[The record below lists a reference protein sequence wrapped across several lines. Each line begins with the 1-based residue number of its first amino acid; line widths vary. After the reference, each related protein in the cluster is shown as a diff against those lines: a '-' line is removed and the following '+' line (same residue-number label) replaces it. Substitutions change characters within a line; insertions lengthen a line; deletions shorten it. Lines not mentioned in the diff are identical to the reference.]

1 MTGSGRKRG
10 RLGFVMA
17 GIVMLF
23 NPCIN
28 IIDVLPDVFG
38 ILLILYGISRMADI
52 SPDVE
57 EAKKGF
63 EKAAWVGLFALA
75 AMLVSLGA
83 DNYTKLSLAFAA
95 WLLECIFIIPAMKK
109 LLVGAD
115 DLRVRLIDRGNEE
128 AFSGAATL
136 SSLFFVIRSVAA
148 VIPLSMPLFFE
159 KKEEDIT
166 SGGGGGNIE
175 SVINVATVICAVLS
189 LIIGIVWLVSVLKC
203 FYELCSD
210 KEFENAVCEKYE
222 TEIKPDDS
230 LWKKRYAKRFIT
242 IYTVSLIFFVGIPL
256 DGLPYIPEYAFGVF
270 TMAAVL
276 LGGYFFSEY
285 RKKLL
290 WLCGIFTVISVTATV
305 LGFVYGGK
313 FGERLYPYE
322 AEGFFSAFVPYAMA
336 ETAALALAVAILG
349 IIRKAQLGMIEK
361 CVGWKG
367 DAGFEGKQGNTVK
380 KQLKKRVTLTFV
392 LQCIYAAVSVAAIVL
407 APLGD
412 LNVIYSMG
420 WVARFVL
427 CAAMMISAEL
437 AGDGILNET
446 EK

>member
-115 DLRVRLIDRGNEE
+115 DLRVRLINRGNEE

-203 FYELCSD
+203 FYELC
-210 KEFENAVCEKYE
+210 
-222 TEIKPDDS
+222 
-230 LWKKRYAKRFIT
+230 
-242 IYTVSLIFFVGIPL
+242 
-256 DGLPYIPEYAFGVF
+256 
-270 TMAAVL
+270 
-276 LGGYFFSEY
+276 
-285 RKKLL
+285 
-290 WLCGIFTVISVTATV
+290 
-305 LGFVYGGK
+305 
-313 FGERLYPYE
+313 
-322 AEGFFSAFVPYAMA
+322 
-336 ETAALALAVAILG
+336 
-349 IIRKAQLGMIEK
+349 
-361 CVGWKG
+361 
-367 DAGFEGKQGNTVK
+367 
-380 KQLKKRVTLTFV
+380 
-392 LQCIYAAVSVAAIVL
+392 
-407 APLGD
+407 
-412 LNVIYSMG
+412 
-420 WVARFVL
+420 
-427 CAAMMISAEL
+427 
-437 AGDGILNET
+437 
-446 EK
+446 

>member
-17 GIVMLF
+17 GTVMLF

-28 IIDVLPDVFG
+28 IIDILPDVFG

-52 SPDVE
+52 SPDLE

-63 EKAAWVGLFALA
+63 EKAAWAGLFALV
-75 AMLVSLGA
+75 AMVFSFGA

-115 DLRVRLIDRGNEE
+115 DLRVRLVDRGSEE

-136 SSLFFVIRSVAA
+136 SSMFFVIRSAMA

-159 KKEEDIT
+159 KKEQDIV
-166 SGGGGGNIE
+166 SGGSGENIE
-175 SVINVATVICAVLS
+175 SVINAATVICTALS
-189 LIIGIVWLVSVLKC
+189 LVMGIVWLVSVLKC
-203 FYELCSD
+203 FYELRSD
-210 KEFENAVCEKYE
+210 KEFENAVLGKYD
-222 TEIKPDDS
+222 TEITPDGS
-230 LWKKRYAKRFIT
+230 LWKKRYAKRFSA
-242 IYTVSLIFFVGIPL
+242 IYAASLIFFAGIPINS
-256 DGLPYIPEYAFGVF
+256 LPYIPEYAFGLLAA
-270 TMAAVL
+270 AAVL
-276 LGGYFFSEY
+276 LGGYFFAEY

-290 WLCGIFTVISVTATV
+290 WLCGIFTAVSVAATV

-322 AEGFFSAFVPYAMA
+322 AEGFFAAFVPYAIA
-336 ETAALALAVAILG
+336 ETVALATAVAIFAV
-349 IIRKAQLGMIEK
+349 IRKAQFGMIEK
-361 CVGWKG
+361 CVGWQG
-367 DAGFEGKQGNTVK
+367 DYGFEGKQGSAVK
-380 KQLKKRVTLTFV
+380 KRLKKRVTATFV
-392 LQCIYAAVSVAAIVL
+392 LQCIYAAASVAAIIL
-407 APLGD
+407 SPLGD
-412 LNVIYSMG
+412 ISTIYSMG
-420 WVARFVL
+420 WVARLVL
-427 CAAMMISAEL
+427 CAAMTISAEI
-437 AGDGILNET
+437 AGDGILSET